1 VSHVSRPL
9 EPTPSKHLT
18 NSKAWGGRHYNSQTQ
33 SARCVCV
40 CVCCMCMCLSWCVCE
55 RKREKE
61 ARDFVCFCGSVCVC
75 VCVCARAC
83 ALGPDLCIADADNPF
98 DGGRAL
104 RRKDAATGMTPT
116 TTNQLTNMRLLGILF
131 TKKESKSSTE

>member
-1 VSHVSRPL
+1 MGWTALQFADAECQV
-9 EPTPSKHLT
+9 
-18 NSKAWGGRHYNSQTQ
+18 
-33 SARCVCV
+33 CVCV
-40 CVCCMCMCLSWCVCE
+40 CVLHVYVFELVCM
-55 RKREKE
+55 REKE
-61 ARDFVCFCGSVCVC
+61 RERGERFCVFLWVGVCVC
-75 VCVCARAC
+75 VFVCARAC